1 MAIDAVGVAILRHY
15 GATSNVMKGC
25 IFEQDQIKRAVE
37 LGIGV
42 NSPDEINLIP
52 LDKESQLTV
61 DNLNNILK
69 EKDKIKI

>member
-15 GATSNVMKGC
+15 GATSNVMNGC
-25 IFEQDQIKRAVE
+25 IFELDQIKRAVE